1 MPPGTAGILDR
12 RSLTTSH
19 RRLAALL
26 RPGLRVLDVGC
37 GTGAIT
43 RGIAEAV
50 RPSGRGVGV
59 DVNADLIARA
69 VPAPHLSFVVADA
82 DALPFSAVFDV
93 VTAARILQWLR
104 DPRRA
109 LASMVAATRP
119 GGRVLVLDYNHEKI
133 AWVPEPPQTAQEF
146 YGAFLRWRTDAGMDN
161 TIADHLAGLATAVG
175 LEDVM
180 VTPQPEHVGRG
191 DADFASRAG
200 IWADVAAT
208 RGHQMVAD
216 GAVTESLR
224 SRAEH
229 DYRQWVRDDARSQTM
244 YLVAVEGVRP
254 V

>member
-1 MPPGTAGILDR
+1 MPPGTAGILDT
-12 RSLTTSH
+12 RSLATSH

-50 RPSGRGVGV
+50 RPSGRAVGV
-59 DVNADLIARA
+59 DVNAGL
-69 VPAPHLSFVVADA
+69 VPLRGATPNLSFVVADA
-82 DALPFSAVFDV
+82 AALPFPAVFDV

-109 LASMVAATRP
+109 LASIVAATRP

-133 AWVPEPPQTAQEF
+133 AWVPEPPQSAQEF
-146 YGAFLRWRTDAGMDN
+146 YQAFLRWRTDAGMDN
-161 TIADHLAGLATAVG
+161 AIADHLAGLAAAVG
-175 LEDVM
+175 LEDVTA
-180 VTPQPEHVGRG
+180 TPQPEHVRRG
-191 DADFASRAG
+191 DVDFASSAG

-224 SRAEH
+224 ARAEH
-229 DYRQWVRDDARSQTM
+229 DYRQWIGDGARSQTM

-254 V
+254 A

>member
-1 MPPGTAGILDR
+1 MTDADAVARHRAHMPPGTAGILDT

-50 RPSGRGVGV
+50 GPSGRAVGV
-59 DVNADLIARA
+59 DVNANLIARA
-69 VPAPHLSFVVADA
+69 VDLRGAAEGEPSQKNPKIDLPGKAEPGQPRSLSFVVADA

-93 VTAARILQWLR
+93 VTAARVLQWLR

-109 LASMVAATRP
+109 LASMAAATRP

-133 AWVPEPPQTAQEF
+133 AWVPEPPQTAQAF
-146 YGAFLRWRTDAGMDN
+146 YHAFLRWRTDAGMDN
-161 TIADHLAGLATAVG
+161 AIADHLVGLAVAVG
-175 LEDVM
+175 LEDVT

-200 IWADVAAT
+200 IW
-208 RGHQMVAD
+208 
-216 GAVTESLR
+216 E
-224 SRAEH
+224 RA
-229 DYRQWVRDDARSQTM
+229 RRRRFQAPAQ
-244 YLVAVEGVRP
+244 
-254 V
+254 